1 MKHFMIAA
9 NSGCDKSLKS
19 VGEGY
24 KEGLVTKDEYTMT
37 LRAYK
42 DSMDEMKSDQR
53 TKAEAKLKRLGLTE
67 SHKCEKKT
75 VSIGAVL

>member
-24 KEGLVTKDEYTMT
+24 KEGLVTKDDTQKHYVPAKTPF
-37 LRAYK
+37 
-42 DSMDEMKSDQR
+42 DEMKSEQR
-53 TKAEAKLKRLGLTE
+53 IKAEAKLKRLGLTE
-67 SHKCEKKT
+67 SHNM
-75 VSIGAVL
+75 

>member
-24 KEGLVTKDEYTMT
+24 KEGLVTKDDTQKHYVPAKTPF
-37 LRAYK
+37 
-42 DSMDEMKSDQR
+42 DEMKSEQR
-53 TKAEAKLKRLGLTE
+53 SKVAGKYQGLEALR
-67 SHKCEKKT
+67 
-75 VSIGAVL
+75 

>member
-1 MKHFMIAA
+1 M
-9 NSGCDKSLKS
+9 
-19 VGEGY
+19 GEGY

-67 SHKCEKKT
+67 SHKCEKNSKYWGSL
-75 VSIGAVL
+75 VIVL